1 MVKNIIDKKWVR
13 ERERGKE
20 EEKKQ
25 INGQL
30 SQEKILNFTGKPLQ
44 R

>member
-1 MVKNIIDKKWVR
+1 MR

-25 INGQL
+25 INSQL